1 MSPWCHGTQ
10 SVIRWVIPLVLIIPV
25 HLAEAAEYRN
35 FKLPCLAPLLQQIDP
50 EAPASLNLAF
60 LNGPWHAPVARD
72 DIGAVDFP
80 ITTSSKQAQ
89 LWFNQGI
96 SFIHG
101 QSNREAE
108 RSFRQA
114 LLLDPLNPMIL
125 WGLAVANEQRPGRA
139 SLFAQNSLRRIANTT
154 SPRERSWIRMLADFY
169 DLEHDT
175 TAKPAPGQQ
184 AATPDLLRYRK
195 RIRDLENL
203 VLAEPDDVEA
213 RAFLL
218 RQLVLDYHRSG
229 VQFTSHLAVDHLAA
243 ELTRMAPRHPAAHY
257 RIFLWLRENP
267 SQAYRHARSSA
278 LIAPGLAD
286 SWRFAAEGWRINGHP
301 HEAIALLK
309 CALRVH
315 HREMRDQLL
324 MPETVA
330 SLSSNYA
337 ALGETLIAMGR
348 LREARE
354 LANSLLQLPRGLN
367 SGGITTESSDLL
379 LLGRRLLVQMEILS
393 GAENVINLFH
403 SSPKFIPS
411 SSSHREVAQAHYWT
425 GLALCSLG
433 RPDEA
438 KPLTQALSGMAQTH
452 KDDPRIVTWWEG
464 LRYFQTLS
472 RGEKPAEY
480 FSPPYLP
487 ANLHAAAWQKLGAP
501 QFSLKVAQ
509 DNLKSHPRGLSATA
523 LYCSTNFNQGNHV
536 AASRAFDRT
545 FRQNVLRAD
554 EEARDFACLDE
565 TAQMLSLPRRWT
577 LPPGKLDRH
586 SLPDDP
592 GQLGPDRWSP
602 PSAPEWKLSNH
613 AGSPVSLRDFEGK
626 SVLLNF
632 FLGVNCPFCLNQ
644 LDKFRPFL
652 TEYRKAGIEM
662 IAISSDDVGTLAQRL
677 GKTEEKTAEAG
688 RRFPFAILADP
699 ELKTFRNY
707 KVFDHF
713 EDGPMH
719 GTFLIGPRG
728 RILWSDINHQPF
740 NHPAK
745 LLQEARRLLSLHNAP
760 GELP

>member
-10 SVIRWVIPLVLIIPV
+10 SSIRRTIALVLLIPI
-25 HLAEAAEYRN
+25 HLTEAAEYRN

-60 LNGPWHAPVARD
+60 LNGPWHAPVPRD
-72 DIGAVDFP
+72 DIGTVDFP
-80 ITTSSKQAQ
+80 ITTKSKQAQ
-89 LWFNQGI
+89 FWFNQGI
-96 SFIHG
+96 AFVHG
-101 QSNREAE
+101 QSNTEAE

-139 SLFAQNSLRRIANTT
+139 CLFAQNSLRRIANTT
-154 SPRERSWIRMLADFY
+154 SARERSWIRMLADFY

-175 TAKPAPGQQ
+175 TAKLVPEEQ

-203 VLAEPDDVEA
+203 VLADPDDVEA

-218 RQLVLDYHRSG
+218 RQLVLDYHRSEI
-229 VQFTSHLAVDHLAA
+229 QFTSHLAIDHLAA

-257 RIFLWLRENP
+257 RVFLWLQENP

-286 SWRFAAEGWRINGHP
+286 SWRFAAEGWRSNGHQ
-301 HEAIALLK
+301 HEAITLLK
-309 CALRVH
+309 CTLRVH
-315 HREMRDQLL
+315 HQDMRDRLL
-324 MPETVA
+324 MPDAVP

-337 ALGETLIAMGR
+337 ALGEALIAMGR

-354 LANSLLQLPRGLN
+354 LSNTLLQLPRGLRA
-367 SGGITTESSDLL
+367 GGITMESSDLL
-379 LLGRRLLVQMEILS
+379 LLGRRLRAQVEMLS
-393 GAENVINLFH
+393 GAENIINLFR

-411 SSSHREVAQAHYWT
+411 PSSFREAAQAHYWT

-438 KPLTQALSGMAQTH
+438 EPLTRSLSKMAQTH
-452 KDDPRIVTWWEG
+452 KDDPRIIKWWKG
-464 LRYFQTLS
+464 LQYFLALS

-487 ANLHAAAWQKLGAP
+487 ANLHAAAWQKLEVP
-501 QFSLKVAQ
+501 QFALQAAQ
-509 DNLKSHPRGLSATA
+509 DNLESHPRGLLATA
-523 LYCSTNFNQGNHV
+523 LYCSINFSQGNRV

-554 EEARDFACLDE
+554 EAVRDFSHLNEVAE
-565 TAQMLSLPRRWT
+565 MLRLPKRWT
-577 LPPGKLDRH
+577 LPPDKLDQH

-592 GQLGPDRWSP
+592 EQLGPARWSP
-602 PSAPEWKLSNH
+602 PVAPEWKLPNH
-613 AGSPVSLRDFEGK
+613 AGSQVSLRDFGGK
-626 SVLLNF
+626 PVLLNF
-632 FLGVNCPFCLNQ
+632 FLGVNCPFCLKQ
-644 LDKFRPFL
+644 LDEFRPFL

-662 IAISSDDVGTLAQRL
+662 IAISSDDAGTLALRL

-699 ELKTFRNY
+699 ELKTFRDYN
-707 KVFDHF
+707 VFDHF

-719 GTFLIGPRG
+719 GTFLIGPQG

-745 LLQEARRLLSLHNAP
+745 LLQEARRLLTLHQP
-760 GELP
+760 SQQLP